1 MPEAP
6 FSKTF
11 HVRWGDMDSNA
22 HMANTA
28 YLDACVDVRLMY
40 FREHGFPMREFER
53 LRIGPV
59 VLRDELD
66 YFRELRLLEPVTITF
81 QLAGLSP
88 DASRFRLRNEFFRED
103 GALAARVSTL
113 GGWLDLSKRKLKVP
127 PETLAEAL
135 RRLQKSEDFQEL
147 AASAG

>member
-1 MPEAP
+1 MPEPP

-81 QLAGLSP
+81 QLAGLSE
-88 DASRFRLRNEFFRED
+88 DASRFRLRNELFRED

-113 GGWLDLSKRKLKVP
+113 GGWLDLSKRRLTVP
-127 PETLAEAL
+127 PEALAEAL
-135 RRLQKSEDFQEL
+135 RLLQKTEDFQEL
-147 AASAG
+147 TSSLG

>member
-1 MPEAP
+1 MPETP

-11 HVRWGDMDSNA
+11 HVRWGDMDFNA
-22 HMANTA
+22 HMGNTA

-40 FREHGFPMREFER
+40 FREHGFSPREFER

-66 YFRELRLLEPVTITF
+66 YFRELRLLEPVRITLE
-81 QLAGLSP
+81 LAGLNA

-113 GGWLDLSKRKLKVP
+113 GGWLDLSQRKLTAP
-127 PETLAEAL
+127 PENLAAAL
-135 RRLQKSEDFQEL
+135 RLLHRSADFQEL
-147 AASAG
+147 AAG

>member
-81 QLAGLSP
+81 QLAGLSA

-103 GALAARVSTL
+103 GGLAARVSTL
-113 GGWLDLSKRKLKVP
+113 GGWLDLSQRKLTVP
-127 PETLAEAL
+127 PEALAEAL
-135 RRLQKSEDFQEL
+135 RLLQRAEDFQEL
-147 AASAG
+147 QSNLG

>member
-1 MPEAP
+1 MPEPP

-81 QLAGLSP
+81 QLAGLSE
-88 DASRFRLRNEFFRED
+88 DASRFRLRNELFRED

-113 GGWLDLSKRKLKVP
+113 GGWLDLSKRRLTVP
-127 PETLAEAL
+127 PKALAEAL
-135 RRLQKSEDFQEL
+135 RLLQKTEDFQEL
-147 AASAG
+147 TSSLG

>member
-1 MPEAP
+1 MPDAP

-11 HVRWGDMDSNA
+11 HVRWGDMDFNA
-22 HMANTA
+22 HMGNTA

-40 FREHGFPMREFER
+40 FQEHGFSPREFER

-66 YFRELRLLEPVTITF
+66 YFRELRLLEPVRITLE
-81 QLAGLSP
+81 LAGLNA
-88 DASRFRLRNEFFRED
+88 DASRFRLRNEFFRQD

-113 GGWLDLSKRKLKVP
+113 GGWLDLSKRKLTSP
-127 PETLAEAL
+127 PEDLAAAL
-135 RRLQKSEDFQEL
+135 RMLSRSADFQEL
-147 AASAG
+147 TAG